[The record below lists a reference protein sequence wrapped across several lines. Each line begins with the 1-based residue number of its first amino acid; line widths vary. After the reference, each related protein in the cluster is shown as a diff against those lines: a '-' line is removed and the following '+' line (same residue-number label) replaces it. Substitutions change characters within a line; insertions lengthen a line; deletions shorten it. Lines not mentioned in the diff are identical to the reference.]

1 MSWPSHLT
9 MTSKYLRASYN
20 GVLTNTILV
29 VKVIPVRK
37 SNYIFFLIQK
47 LINKIFK
54 SITIFL

>member
-1 MSWPSHLT
+1 